1 MQEKNRAAVFDLD
14 GTLLDSGIT
23 FHRIVNELKNKLGQS
38 EVDYELVRKYSSRG
52 ASLILKNCFPNID
65 EKLLKKLRNDFLKRY
80 EEIIV
85 DNLVLYE
92 GVEVMLE
99 NLQAKG
105 IKWGIVTNKSQ
116 KYTHPIVEKLGWLSV
131 PLICPEDVAV
141 AKPDPEGL
149 LKVLKKLECDP
160 KVSFYIGDHER
171 DIETGINAGTKTVSC
186 SWGYYESDPK
196 SWNANFFI
204 DSPLELIRCL

>member
-1 MQEKNRAAVFDLD
+1 M
-14 GTLLDSGIT
+14 
-23 FHRIVNELKNKLGQS
+23 
-38 EVDYELVRKYSSRG
+38 
-52 ASLILKNCFPNID
+52 
-65 EKLLKKLRNDFLKRY
+65 
-80 EEIIV
+80 
-85 DNLVLYE
+85 
-92 GVEVMLE
+92 
-99 NLQAKG
+99 
-105 IKWGIVTNKSQ
+105 
-116 KYTHPIVEKLGWLSV
+116 
-131 PLICPEDVAV
+131 PLICPEHVAV

-171 DIETGINAGTKTVSC
+171 DIETGINAGTMTVSC

>member
-85 DNLVLYE
+85 DNLVLY
-92 GVEVMLE
+92 
-99 NLQAKG
+99 
-105 IKWGIVTNKSQ
+105 
-116 KYTHPIVEKLGWLSV
+116 LS
-131 PLICPEDVAV
+131 LIH
-141 AKPDPEGL
+141 
-149 LKVLKKLECDP
+149 
-160 KVSFYIGDHER
+160 I
-171 DIETGINAGTKTVSC
+171 
-186 SWGYYESDPK
+186 
-196 SWNANFFI
+196 
-204 DSPLELIRCL
+204 

>member
-1 MQEKNRAAVFDLD
+1 MREKNKAAVFDLD

-23 FHRIVNELKNKLGQS
+23 FHRIVNELKNELGQS

-52 ASLILKNCFPNID
+52 ASLILKNCFPSID

-92 GVEVMLE
+92 GIEVMLE
-99 NLQAKG
+99 NLQANG

-131 PLICPEDVAV
+131 PLICPEDVVV

-160 KVSFYIGDHER
+160 KDSFYIGDHER

-204 DSPLELIRCL
+204 DSPLELIKCL